1 MRMHSRSEVLIALVT
16 LLLPGGSLILGAY
29 WIYAWLQSRMSKP
42 E

>member
-1 MRMHSRSEVLIALVT
+1 MHSRTEYLIALAA

-29 WIYAWLQSRMSKP
+29 WIYAWLNSRMAKP